1 MNSRLLIT
9 GMVTLTAC
17 ALPGFAQTPSPA
29 LLVLNK
35 AANELAIVDPASGK
49 VAGRVPVGESP
60 HEMAV
65 SADGRYAFVTNYG
78 SQTPGQTLSMVD
90 IPSMKETRR
99 IDLAPLRKPHGI
111 FIAGGGVYFTAETN
125 RLIGRYDPASNKVDW
140 MFGTGQ
146 TGTHMVSLNK
156 DQSRIFTANIGSD
169 SVTILEKIPG
179 PAGWNATVI
188 PVGKGPEGNDLS
200 PDEKQLWVANGQG
213 GTVSIIDIA
222 TKKVIETIDVHSKRS
237 NRLQFTPDGKLVFI
251 SDMTGNE
258 LIVLD
263 AATRKE
269 VKRISPGK
277 MPEGILMQ
285 PDGAR
290 VYVALAGDNAV
301 AVIDPKTLEIVKR
314 IPTGPGPDGLAW
326 VK

>member
-1 MNSRLLIT
+1 MERD
-9 GMVTLTAC
+9 C
-17 ALPGFAQTPSPA
+17 
-29 LLVLNK
+29 
-35 AANELAIVDPASGK
+35 
-49 VAGRVPVGESP
+49 
-60 HEMAV
+60 
-65 SADGRYAFVTNYG
+65 
-78 SQTPGQTLSMVD
+78 
-90 IPSMKETRR
+90 
-99 IDLAPLRKPHGI
+99 
-111 FIAGGGVYFTAETN
+111 
-125 RLIGRYDPASNKVDW
+125 
-140 MFGTGQ
+140 
-146 TGTHMVSLNK
+146 
-156 DQSRIFTANIGSD
+156 
-169 SVTILEKIPG
+169 
-179 PAGWNATVI
+179 I

-213 GTVSIIDIA
+213 GTVSIIDIGA
-222 TKKVIETIDVHSKRS
+222 KKVIETIDVQSKRS

-258 LIVLD
+258 VIVLD

-269 VKRISPGK
+269 VKRLSPGK

-314 IPTGPGPDGLAW
+314 IPTGQGPDGLAW